1 MSIGPMLGGNRRGR
15 RSPMAEINVTPFVD
29 VMLVLLIIFMVT
41 APLLVTGVKVDL
53 PDSSAGA
60 LDQEQK
66 PVQISLDAQGGLYID
81 EQPVA
86 LEELPERLAQ
96 LAGSSREE
104 GGPRIF
110 LRADRALDYGSVMKV
125 MGEISAAGLRRV
137 AMVSTQEGE
146 PG

>member
-1 MSIGPMLGGNRRGR
+1 MDRAERAGLGVAVAGHAALLAALSLGFASTRL
-15 RSPMAEINVTPFVD
+15 PPPKTVPIEVELVD
-29 VMLVLLIIFMVT
+29 
-41 APLLVTGVKVDL
+41 A
-53 PDSSAGA
+53 
-60 LDQEQK
+60 
-66 PVQISLDAQGGLYID
+66 
-81 EQPVA
+81 VA

-96 LAGSSREE
+96 LAGSSQEE